1 MGSLRIVLATTGLLF
16 VVIYA
21 FGSGYWVSNDS
32 GWYRSLTQPSWQPPD
47 WVFGVIWPYNFI
59 VLGISAVVVARQA
72 ELFSSVLW
80 LIFLGLSVT
89 SALAWSYLFYVP
101 HNLPAAAIALVVTA
115 ILTIPILII
124 TFQTQSLYGWLL
136 LPYQLWVITASTLS
150 IGYAQLN

>member
-136 LPYQLWVITASTLS
+136 LPYQLWVIIASTLS

>member
-1 MGSLRIVLATTGLLF
+1 VLATTGLLF

-136 LPYQLWVITASTLS
+136 LPYQLWVIIASTLS

>member
-1 MGSLRIVLATTGLLF
+1 VLATTGLLF